1 MSLKRID
8 TTWGDQSTC
17 DICGR
22 TLLRGEHAEP
32 FLNGS
37 TRRHV
42 CQLCIS
48 RALHE
53 GWVRE
58 GALPAFDDGGSG
70 TERKRSIFG
79 RLRSRRD
86 QGDGTGGP
94 AVEPDDDGEVPPR
107 PPRERDR
114 MSAHRD
120 RAPHR
125 DRDSRSAPARARAH
139 DTRHVRAVPASGEQ
153 KIVSAI
159 ALFNG
164 SEHRRTVSGVAR
176 SLGAPVVNVT
186 PEDLHPGLV
195 RIVVSWELCWYRY
208 EVDISDEVAGVR
220 LVDQGYELTDLSEP
234 ERHGNAV
241 ADEFGQLALPE

>member
-1 MSLKRID
+1 VSLKRID

-32 FLNGS
+32 FVNGS
-37 TRRHV
+37 ARRRV

-58 GALPAFDDGGSG
+58 GAVPALDDGGSG
-70 TERKRSIFG
+70 AERKRSIFG
-79 RLRSRRD
+79 RLRARRD
-86 QGDGTGGP
+86 PGDGAGSPPGDAAPDGG
-94 AVEPDDDGEVPPR
+94 APPR
-107 PPRERDR
+107 APRERERATVHHRERDR
-114 MSAHRD
+114 R
-120 RAPHR
+120 PV
-125 DRDSRSAPARARAH
+125 PARSRAH
-139 DTRHVRAVPASGEQ
+139 ETRQVRAVPASGEQ

-159 ALFNG
+159 NLFNG

-176 SLGAPVVNVT
+176 SLGSPTVNVT
-186 PEDLHPGLV
+186 PEAGHPSLV

-241 ADEFGQLALPE
+241 ADEFGQLALPG